1 MYNRDTLLKN
11 LSEVRYTIGIAE
23 REATLAEA
31 HGDQDYACTM
41 RSVMESAIGRRKE
54 MERAL
59 SMLPS

>member
-1 MYNRDTLLKN
+1 MYDRNTLLKN

-23 REATLAEA
+23 REAMLAEA

>member
-11 LSEVRYTIGIAE
+11 LSEVRYPIGIAE

-59 SMLPS
+59 SQLPA